1 MNKYSF
7 IKWKKYFSLDG
18 LQIYLVYISFRN
30 YVVFD
35 ADYNDNP
42 WKSIGLSYNLDE
54 WSKDLNTDFTIGNR
68 LSGAVKL
75 TKNANPDKYKY
86 IGYSIRFDSRTQF
99 SWADRNN
106 WKNAIILELTI
117 VLLCIFVIEIKI
129 F

>member
-54 WSKDLNTDFTIGNR
+54 WSKDLNTDFTLGNR

-99 SWADRNN
+99 SWADGNN
-106 WKNAIILELTI
+106 GKNAIILELTI

>member
-1 MNKYSF
+1 M
-7 IKWKKYFSLDG
+7 
-18 LQIYLVYISFRN
+18 QIYLVYISFRN

-54 WSKDLNTDFTIGNR
+54 WSKDLNTDFTLGNR

-99 SWADRNN
+99 S
-106 WKNAIILELTI
+106 
-117 VLLCIFVIEIKI
+117 
-129 F
+129 

>member
-54 WSKDLNTDFTIGNR
+54 WSKDLNTDFTLGNR

-75 TKNANPDKYKY
+75 TKNANPDK
-86 IGYSIRFDSRTQF
+86 
-99 SWADRNN
+99 
-106 WKNAIILELTI
+106 KNILAT
-117 VLLCIFVIEIKI
+117 V
-129 F
+129 